1 MNTQTLDPMD
11 DAVQAAESA
20 GQYFGKLEVSAQ
32 YVILRKGERKRVW
45 LEGESTDGRV
55 SEITIRLNPHDITG
69 MSRMVERQ
77 ILANDGE
84 WSRIVWPSLRDLGF
98 KSLRDI
104 NGKWGHV
111 QLVKNGQSYQHKTTG
126 ETVEKTTFKFIAVHE
141 LESDLIKAYEALHGS
156 QSAPTSAPTNGAGFV
171 QNSEAE
177 KNTAAQFLP
186 ALVKGASGDLS
197 KLETILASM
206 SPVNK
211 YFTVASPEVQALLAA

>member
-141 LESDLIKAYEALHGS
+141 LESDLIKAYEGLHGS
-156 QSAPTSAPTNGAGFV
+156 QAHTPNTPIMGQGDVLLND
-171 QNSEAE
+171 AE

-186 ALVKGASGDLS
+186 ALVKGASGDLN
-197 KLETILASM
+197 KLATILASM